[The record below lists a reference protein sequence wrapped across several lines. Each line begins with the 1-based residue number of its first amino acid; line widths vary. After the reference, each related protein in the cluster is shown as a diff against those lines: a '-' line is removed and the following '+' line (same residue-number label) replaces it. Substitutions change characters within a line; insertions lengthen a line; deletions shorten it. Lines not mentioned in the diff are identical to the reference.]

1 MVRSTPQTEKSLG
14 GKALA
19 LLGVAMLVWLSQAAS
34 AQGDAPAFAMGNGRP
49 VQGTVTA
56 VAADHVTL
64 KTPQGDVY
72 QVSVTPNTRVM
83 KGREPMKFADVHV
96 GDGVGAMGEIDPA
109 KKTVHALMV
118 QVVDAEAVKKAREAM
133 GKTFISGTV
142 TAIDE
147 LKLTIK
153 RTDDVVQVITVDEDT
168 SFRKGT
174 RAMMT
179 ALAADGTEAGFGGRG
194 QRAGAAPAAPDTTE
208 SLTLADVKVGSVVAG
223 KGSIKNGFFVP
234 TELAIA
240 DPSAAAPRQQRR
252 RSDGTAPPGSAPP
265 PASAP
270 PTTPPTSGTEP
281 K

>member
-1 MVRSTPQTEKSLG
+1 MAKSLSRMLRARAVAG
-14 GKALA
+14 VLLA
-19 LLGVAMLVWLSQAAS
+19 VLLPLAAH
-34 AQGDAPAFAMGNGRP
+34 AQMGDAPPTMAMGNGRM
-49 VQGTVTA
+49 VRGTVTA
-56 VAADHVTL
+56 AAADHLTV
-64 KTPQGDVY
+64 KTETGDVY
-72 QVSVTPNTRVM
+72 DIVITPNTQVR
-83 KGREPMKFADVHV
+83 KGRDPMKIADVHA
-96 GDGVGAMGEIDPA
+96 GDAVGAMGEIDPA
-109 KKTVHALMV
+109 KKSVHALFV
-118 QVVDAEAVKKAREAM
+118 TVVDAEQMKKAREAM
-133 GKTFISGTV
+133 GKTVISGTV
-142 TAIDE
+142 TAINE

>member
-1 MVRSTPQTEKSLG
+1 MVRSTPHREKNLG

-19 LLGVAMLVWLSQAAS
+19 LLGVAMLVWLPQAAS

-96 GDGVGAMGEIDPA
+96 GDGVGAMGEIDA
-109 KKTVHALMV
+109 ANKTVHALMMT
-118 QVVDAEAVKKAREAM
+118 VVTAEELQKAKDAM

-153 RTDDVVQVITVDEDT
+153 RTDGVEQVIAVDEDT
-168 SFRKGT
+168 SFRRGGV
-174 RAMMT
+174 AAGMAGMM
-179 ALAADGTEAGFGGRG
+179 GMGGG
-194 QRAGAAPAAPDTTE
+194 QRYGGAGAGAGNGANAGE
-208 SLTLADVKVGSVVAG
+208 SITLADVKVGSMVAG
-223 KGSIKNGFFVP
+223 PGTLKNGTFVP
-234 TELAIA
+234 TTLGVSE
-240 DPSAAAPRQQRR
+240 PGAARQRR
-252 RSDGTAPPGSAPP
+252 QRDGAGTPVTTP
-265 PASAP
+265 P
-270 PTTPPTSGTEP
+270 PTTPPPGMELR
-281 K
+281 